1 MGNHDSND
9 WRSIDS
15 NDDATETSLR
25 SAIGHLA
32 GTAATVPLVAGYIAL
47 GAALIATRGLRDI
60 TTGTWQQLRGLLGH
74 DDPIGRPPGF

>member
-9 WRSIDS
+9 
-15 NDDATETSLR
+15 DATGTSFR
-25 SAIGHLA
+25 TAIGHLA

-60 TTGTWQQLRGLLGH
+60 TTGTWNQLRGLLGPE
-74 DDPIGRPPGF
+74 DSIGRPPGF